1 MSSCKNRRNEDKQML
16 MLIDS
21 DYLTVGTINM
31 IGQDYG
37 IIKCSPHNTDE
48 ETEYV
53 VNYFN
58 DQYKFE
64 ESL

>member
-1 MSSCKNRRNEDKQML
+1 ML

-37 IIKCSPHNTDE
+37 IIECSPHNTNE